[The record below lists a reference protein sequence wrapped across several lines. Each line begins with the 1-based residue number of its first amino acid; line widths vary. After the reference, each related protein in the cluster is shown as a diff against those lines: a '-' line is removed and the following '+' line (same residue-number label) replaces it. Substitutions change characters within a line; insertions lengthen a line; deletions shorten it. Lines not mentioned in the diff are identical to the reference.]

1 MNRLKSVRGSGLTDR
16 SPPEPGNHLRASSL
30 RRSMARCLLALLTV
44 IISLLGH
51 AQTPTQNPKTVAI
64 PGLPSSERWRLRF
77 AECDEHDTCEGQA
90 LQRKCSQDPNRN
102 SVLLKLGDGTVLF
115 NAKMGLDLDGSHLS
129 ATSTGQ
135 TDQAETSLRYP
146 LQGSPSVD
154 SDRVPYIVIPRDGFD
169 KDLQIEVGDV
179 AAVIYRGKRV
189 YAVVGDKGPKCKI
202 GEGSIRLH
210 EMLGHGICK
219 RRSSSGDCQEVRDI
233 SVERDVL
240 YFIFPHT
247 RAQLRNGL
255 SPANINGRL
264 EELGQKSWESLLRS
278 WKDQ

>member
-1 MNRLKSVRGSGLTDR
+1 MNRPEKTGGLDLTHWR
-16 SPPEPGNHLRASSL
+16 APEGRNKRSL
-30 RRSMARCLLALLTV
+30 RRYLTRSILVPLMA
-44 IISLLGH
+44 IFSLSGH
-51 AQTPTQNPKTVAI
+51 AQTPAQYPKTVAI
-64 PGLPSSERWRLRF
+64 PGLPQSERWRLRF

-90 LQRKCSQDPNRN
+90 LQCSQDRNQN
-102 SVLLKLGDGTVLF
+102 SVLLKLPDGTVLF
-115 NAKMGLDLDGSHLS
+115 NAKMGLDVDGSHLS
-129 ATSTGQ
+129 ATNPGQ

-146 LQGSPSVD
+146 LPGSPSVD

-169 KDLQIEVGDV
+169 KDLQVEVGDV

-210 EMLGHGICK
+210 ELLGHKACK
-219 RRSSSGDCQEVRDI
+219 RRSSSGDCQEVRDT

-247 RAQLRNGL
+247 RAQLWNGL
-255 SPANINGRL
+255 TPANINTRL
-264 EELGQKSWESLLRS
+264 EELGQKSWESLLCGGN
-278 WKDQ
+278 DQ